1 MDETDFDNFDSA
13 LNDEFSLSP
22 VSPYSSF
29 SDSLSPFSNE
39 SLSSSCRKSDEGLR
53 RRKRRRCPYQL
64 VQQREAANQRERKR
78 MQSINE
84 AFEGLRTHIP
94 TLPYEKRLSK
104 VDTLRLAIGYIAF
117 LSDLVQTDSDNQ
129 ERLNPNSGLQTR
141 KVVIHYHTSSSMEDS
156 EMFGL
161 PPLTGHSLSW
171 RDEKM
176 PLDGRKNIMVAKI
189 WTPEVPR
196 SHGSSQIETEF
207 PILADSTNPL

>member
-1 MDETDFDNFDSA
+1 MEEVDFDDFDA
-13 LNDEFSLSP
+13 AIHDEFSLSP

-29 SDSLSPFSNE
+29 SDSLSPFSND
-39 SLSSSCRKSDEGLR
+39 SLGSNCRRSDDGIR
-53 RRKRRRCPYQL
+53 RRKRRRCPFQL

-104 VDTLRLAIGYIAF
+104 VDTLRLAIGYISF
-117 LSDLVQTDSDNQ
+117 LSDLVQADSDNQ
-129 ERLNPNSGLQTR
+129 DRLDLNSGLQTR
-141 KVVIHYHTSSSMEDS
+141 KVVIHYHTSSTVDES
-156 EMFGL
+156 EMYGL

-171 RDEKM
+171 RDEKT
-176 PLDGRKNIMVAKI
+176 PSSGRKKIMAAKI
-189 WTPEVPR
+189 WTPEDPR
-196 SHGSSQIETEF
+196 SHNSPRMETDF